1 MEILTKS
8 ARETK
13 EFGEKFADSL
23 KGGGIIA
30 LIGDLGNGK
39 TTFVQGLAWGLGIKD
54 RIISPTFIFRRD
66 YEVKSKKKK
75 VKRLCH
81 IDLYRIEEG
90 IEKEFRNLGVEEF
103 FGSQDTIVVIE
114 WAEKIKS
121 LLPKSTIWISF
132 ENKGGDERKIIVKQ

>member
-13 EFGEKFADSL
+13 RFGEKFADSL
-23 KGGGIIA
+23 KGGEIVA
-30 LIGDLGNGK
+30 LVGDLGNGK
-39 TTFVQGLAWGLGIKD
+39 TTFVQGLARGIGIKD
-54 RIISPTFIFRRD
+54 RIISPTFILRRD
-66 YEVKSKKKK
+66 YQAKKK
-75 VKRLCH
+75 LCH

-90 IEKEFRNLGVEEF
+90 VEREFRNLGVEEF
-103 FGSQDTIVVIE
+103 FGNQDTIVVIE

-121 LLPKSTIWISF
+121 LLPKSTVWISF